1 MHCLFNP
8 QVKRGLRE
16 YFFDE
21 DELKHLKALRLKV
34 GEKIMITNGQ
44 GLSLTGIIMLIQNN
58 FLYIDNPV
66 FFENYG
72 ELDIDVC
79 IGMSI
84 LENRDRMEF
93 ALEKCVELGAKEF
106 IPLITKNCER
116 RNINI
121 DRLRAKSLAAIKQ
134 CQRSKLI
141 TIYPSMDIGEL
152 QDRFQD
158 FDRIF
163 IADIDGERYDKSFIS
178 GRNLILVGP
187 EGGFTKEEINFI
199 EKNPKTKLIS
209 LGKRRLRSETA
220 AVVMMTLLSIE

>member
-21 DELKHLKALRLKV
+21 EELKHLKALRLKV

-72 ELDIDVC
+72 ELDINVC

-121 DRLRAKSLAAIKQ
+121 DRLRVKSLAAMKQ

-141 TIYPSMDIGEL
+141 TIYPPMEIGEL
-152 QDRFQD
+152 WDRYLD
-158 FDRIF
+158 FERILL
-163 IADIDGERYDKSFIS
+163 ADKNGERFDKRFIS

-220 AVVMMTLLSIE
+220 AIVMMTLLSNE

>member
-21 DELKHLKALRLKV
+21 DEIKHLKALRLKV

-141 TIYPSMDIGEL
+141 TVYPSMEIGEL

-209 LGKRRLRSETA
+209 FGKRRLRSETA

>member
-21 DELKHLKALRLKV
+21 EELKHLKALRLKV

-58 FLYIDNPV
+58 FLNIDNPV
-66 FFENYG
+66 YFENYG
-72 ELDIDVC
+72 ELDVNVC
-79 IGMSI
+79 IVMSI

-121 DRLRAKSLAAIKQ
+121 DRLRAKSLAAMKQ

-141 TIYPSMDIGEL
+141 TIYPPMDIGEL
-152 QDRFQD
+152 WDRFQD

-163 IADIDGERYDKSFIS
+163 LADLNGERYDKRFIS

-220 AVVMMTLLSIE
+220 AIVMMTLLSNE